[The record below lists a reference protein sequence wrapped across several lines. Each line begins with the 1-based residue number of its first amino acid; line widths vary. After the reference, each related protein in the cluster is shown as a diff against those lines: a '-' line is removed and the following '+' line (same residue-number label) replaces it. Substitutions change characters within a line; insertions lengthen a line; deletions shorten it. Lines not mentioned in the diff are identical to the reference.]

1 MTLPEVVLWQS
12 LRGGKQ
18 GGFKFRRQHPIGPF
32 VLDFFCARMRLA
44 VEVDGAT
51 HHTSA
56 SNAHDI
62 ERDAWLGDQGVQV
75 LRIPA
80 SLILNDLDAALQRI
94 GQACSGEG

>member
-56 SNAHDI
+56 TNAHAID
-62 ERDAWLGDQGVQV
+62 RDDWLGDHGVHV

-80 SLILNDLDAALQRI
+80 TLILDDLDAALQRI